1 MPESNAIAWNEIDAE
16 DDSEVAVE
24 RKEVQ
29 FLVFRCGTGL
39 YGVDLLKI
47 HEILKPL
54 PVTRLPNVDE
64 EVLGVINLRG
74 NIIPVL
80 DVLKTLRD
88 EYSALS
94 STSRIIVCSVNDKS
108 MGLLVDG
115 VVEVVSLLESSIEG
129 AELRGFSQE
138 YLSGVGRTKD
148 FIFLIFNLPL
158 LFRDTRIESGEED
171 EEALFLESDMRRG

>member
-1 MPESNAIAWNEIDAE
+1 MPESNAIAWNEIDTE
-16 DDSEVAVE
+16 GESEASVE

-29 FLVFRCGTGL
+29 FLVFRCGAGL

-88 EYSALS
+88 EYSTLVP
-94 STSRIIVCSVNDKS
+94 TSRIIV
-108 MGLLVDG
+108 
-115 VVEVVSLLESSIEG
+115 
-129 AELRGFSQE
+129 
-138 YLSGVGRTKD
+138 
-148 FIFLIFNLPL
+148 
-158 LFRDTRIESGEED
+158 
-171 EEALFLESDMRRG
+171 

>member
-1 MPESNAIAWNEIDAE
+1 MPENALNIASWNQTDLETEDA
-16 DDSEVAVE
+16 SVQN
-24 RKEVQ
+24 EVQ

-54 PVTRLPNVDE
+54 PVTRLPNVDP

-80 DVLKTLRD
+80 DVLKTLRN
-88 EYSALS
+88 EYTELS
-94 STSRIIVCSVNDKS
+94 STSRIIVCSVNERS
-108 MGLLVDG
+108 MGLLVDA
-115 VVEVVSLLESSIEG
+115 VAEVVALNEASIEG
-129 AELRGFSQE
+129 AELRGFSQD
-138 YLSGVGRTKD
+138 YLSGVGRTKE

-158 LFRDTRIESGEED
+158 LFRDTNARTGD
-171 EEALFLESDMRRG
+171 EGMDGLPVERVAGG

>member
-29 FLVFRCGTGL
+29 FLVFRCGSGL

-54 PVTRLPNVDE
+54 PVTRLPNVDP

-80 DVLKTLRD
+80 DILKTLRN
-88 EYSALS
+88 EYTQLSA
-94 STSRIIVCSVNDKS
+94 TSRIVVCSVSERS
-108 MGLLVDG
+108 MGLLVDS
-115 VVEVVSLLESSIEG
+115 VVEVVT
-129 AELRGFSQE
+129 
-138 YLSGVGRTKD
+138 LS
-148 FIFLIFNLPL
+148 
-158 LFRDTRIESGEED
+158 
-171 EEALFLESDMRRG
+171 